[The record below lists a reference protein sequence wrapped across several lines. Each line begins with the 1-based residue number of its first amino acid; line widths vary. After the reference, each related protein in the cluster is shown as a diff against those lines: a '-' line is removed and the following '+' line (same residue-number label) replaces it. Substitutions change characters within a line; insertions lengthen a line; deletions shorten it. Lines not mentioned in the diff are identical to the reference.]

1 VLPRQLPEVDTAWL
15 CYPLTIRPDAGFERA
30 QLQLYLDQHGVDTRT
45 IWTGNATRQPML
57 RGVNVRSPASG
68 LPIADQIMEFGFV
81 LPSNHGM
88 SDDDLT
94 FVTDRVEDF
103 LGGRP

>member
-1 VLPRQLPEVDTAWL
+1 
-15 CYPLTIRPDAGFERA
+15 
-30 QLQLYLDQHGVDTRT
+30 
-45 IWTGNATRQPML
+45 ML

-88 SDDDLT
+88 TDDDVT
-94 FVTDRVEDF
+94 FVTGHVEDF
-103 LGGRP
+103 LSGGRTS

>member
-1 VLPRQLPEVDTAWL
+1 MMKGVEYRAAPG
-15 CYPLTIRPDAGFERA
+15 GFP
-30 QLQLYLDQHGVDTRT
+30 V
-45 IWTGNATRQPML
+45 
-57 RGVNVRSPASG
+57 
-68 LPIADQIMEFGFV
+68 ADQIMEFGFV

-88 SDDDLT
+88 SDDDVT